1 MAKESRSKSVL
12 GGSKHGEKSHKE
24 VHHIEVHKTH
34 GGGHVITHHHTD
46 SEHHPSE
53 MHHTQG
59 DDELAA
65 HVLQTMGTPNEG
77 ETPATGPAPEVADQG
92 AQGAPGA
99 GAPPPGADA
108 PPPPAGGM

>member
-12 GGSKHGEKSHKE
+12 GGGSHGETPKKE

-34 GGGHVITHHHTD
+34 GGGHVITHHHVH
-46 SEHHPSE
+46 SEHHPPE
-53 MHHTQG
+53 MHHTAG

-77 ETPATGPAPEVADQG
+77 ETPETGPAPEVAE
-92 AQGAPGA
+92 AQAAPAAPGA
-99 GAPPPGADA
+99 GAPPPA
-108 PPPPAGGM
+108 AGGM